1 MPTQRLIN
9 AYVLCGGQSRRMGQD
24 KANLTHR
31 GSSYV
36 DHIAQTLAPLFNA
49 VYAVGKDSQQ
59 INTRLP
65 IINDL
70 DNDHHP
76 LWGIASAMSHSQ
88 YSDVFIIP
96 CDIIQIQEKAVRTL
110 LNENR
115 ACYAISQTQEQPLL
129 GLYPVDWFQHTV
141 KHAEQNKSVY
151 KWSTKA
157 ARIPIDAS
165 NLTNVNH
172 PWEAP

>member
-1 MPTQRLIN
+1 MSAQSLMN
-9 AYVLCGGQSRRMGQD
+9 AYVLCGGQSRRMGQC
-24 KANLTHR
+24 KANLIHK
-31 GSSYV
+31 GNSYV
-36 DHIAQTLAPLFNA
+36 DHIAQTLTPLFNE

-59 INTRLP
+59 IQTRLP
-65 IINDL
+65 TLKDL
-70 DNDHHP
+70 DSDHHP

-88 YSDVFIIP
+88 YRFVFIIP
-96 CDIIQIQEKAVRTL
+96 CDLIQIQEKGVRKL
-110 LNENR
+110 LKEHR

-129 GLYPVDWFQHTV
+129 GIYPVDWFQHTV
-141 KHAEQNKSVY
+141 KYAEQNKSVY

-157 ARIPIDAS
+157 ARITIDAS